1 MRRSAA
7 LLLASSF
14 ALFFSSPAAV
24 FAQAVSTAQIN
35 GTIKDSGGLALP
47 GVTVTLT
54 QTDTGLVRSDTTN
67 ETGSY
72 VMTNLPVGPY
82 RLEAMLQGFRTFA
95 QTGIVLEVNSNPT
108 LNITLQ
114 VGQLAETITV
124 EGTAPLV
131 ETRNPGIGQVVTN
144 EQVLELPLNGRQL
157 TQLILT
163 AGMASPS
170 GGLGSNALSTPRNYP
185 SALISVAGGLANG
198 MNYSLDGANH
208 NDPYASV
215 NLPLPFPDAMQE
227 FKVETN
233 ALPAQY
239 GFHSAAAVN
248 AITKSGTN
256 AVHGDA
262 FEFLRDHR
270 LNAKNAFAAIDP
282 TTGKRRDDGLHRDQ
296 FGGTLGGPLIA
307 NKLFYFGGYQ
317 GTRIDVTPSTFFAFV
332 PTGQMLAGDFSAIT
346 SPACNTGRTVALRAP
361 FDASNRIAPALFSP
375 AAVNI
380 AARLPKTNDP
390 CGRVDFTRKQHNF
403 ENLAIGRVD
412 YTMSSKH
419 TVFTRYQLARY
430 KAQPDNDPNNVL
442 AYFSSPINDTVQSV
456 VVGDTYL
463 LSSNSVSSFRFGYN
477 NINIQ
482 KPWIHQFDGPDV
494 GIKMANMM
502 PGFLRV
508 TVTGAFTL
516 GNTGAS
522 SSSTPSNGL
531 QLSEDLSIIRGAHQF
546 GFGGSFIRQEIDGST
561 YINTTGP
568 FTFSGATT
576 GLALAD
582 FMIGRAQTFAQGN
595 RIFLHDHSSYAGLY
609 AQDAWTLTPRL
620 TVNAGLRWEPYLP
633 FVEDNGQF
641 SHFDLAQ
648 WQSGVRSTVYKNAPT
663 GVIFS
668 GDPGYT
674 GKSAGSRDLWE
685 FAPRISA
692 ALDVNGDG
700 KMTVRSAWG
709 RFYDLPHLWML
720 FGFAT
725 APPLGST
732 LVVTGPSLDDPFATV
747 PGGNPFP
754 LQRSADM
761 TFPQFANWVT
771 YPLDMKKWYA
781 DQWNISFQRQLGTSW
796 AASANYVN
804 SRGHRLPIGDNI
816 NPAVFQAG
824 ATTANVNQRR
834 TLFLQNP
841 QQGQY
846 YGNIIAIQTVGTSV
860 YDALLL
866 SLNRRASRGLSLTGN
881 WTLSRC
887 ITDLINYEPGMAGY
901 ALSKPGDVAFDRGSC
916 GGGDRKHVLNGTAVY
931 QIPAFARGTVGAITN
946 NWQVSGIVR
955 VQSGDHFNVVT
966 GADSALTGQTN
977 QRPNQI
983 SSDVYKKQGN
993 QWLNPAAFQAPA
1005 PGTYGNVPINAFI
1018 GPGAFN
1024 LDMGITRS
1032 FHTGGNNRE
1041 VQLRVELFNVLN
1053 TVQKLDPFTAPNV
1066 YAALNSPTFGQ
1077 ITTAADPRIVQLA
1090 LKYVF

>member
-1 MRRSAA
+1 MRTLLYSVAC
-7 LLLASSF
+7 LLLAGAS
-14 ALFFSSPAAV
+14 AH
-24 FAQAVSTAQIN
+24 AQAVSTAQIN
-35 GTIKDSGGLALP
+35 GTVKDSGGLPLP
-47 GVTVTLT
+47 GVTVTMT
-54 QTDTGLVRSDTTN
+54 QTDTGLVRDAVTS
-67 ETGSY
+67 ETGAY
-72 VMTNLPVGPY
+72 VITSLPVGPY
-82 RLEAMLQGFRTFA
+82 RLEASLQGFRTYA

-108 LNITLQ
+108 LNVTLQ

-157 TQLILT
+157 TQLVLS
-163 AGMASPS
+163 AGMATPA

-208 NDPYASV
+208 NDPYGSV

-227 FKVETN
+227 FKVETS

-256 AVHGDA
+256 TVHGDA

-270 LNAKNAFAAIDP
+270 LNATNAFAAIGPD
-282 TTGKRRDDGLHRDQ
+282 GKRRDDGLRRDQ
-296 FGGTLGGPLIA
+296 FGGTIGGPLVA
-307 NKLFYFGGYQ
+307 NKLFYFAGYQ
-317 GTRIDVTPSTFFAFV
+317 GTRVDVEPSTFFAFV
-332 PTGQMLAGDFSAIT
+332 PTAQMLAGDFTAIT
-346 SPACNTGRTVALRAP
+346 SPACNGGRSIPLRAP
-361 FDASNRIAPALFSP
+361 FDANNRISPALFSP

-380 AARLPKTNDP
+380 TARLPKTTDP
-390 CGRVDFTRKQHNF
+390 CGRVEFSRKTHNF
-403 ENLAIGRVD
+403 ENLGIGRVD
-412 YTMSSKH
+412 YTMSSRH
-419 TVFTRYQLARY
+419 TVFTRYEMARY

-442 AYFSSPINDTVQSV
+442 AYFSSPINDTVHSV

-463 LSSNSVSSFRFGYN
+463 LSANSVSSFRFGYN
-477 NINIQ
+477 DIDIQ
-482 KPWIHQFDGPDV
+482 KPWIRQFDGPDV

-508 TVTGAFTL
+508 TATGAFTL

-522 SSSTPSNGL
+522 SSSTPTKSL
-531 QLSEDLSIIRGAHQF
+531 QLSEDLSVIRGAHQL
-546 GFGGSFIRQEIDGST
+546 GFGGSFIRQSVDGST

-576 GLALAD
+576 GLALGD

-595 RIFLHDHSSYAGLY
+595 RIFIKDRSSYVGLY

-633 FVEDNGQF
+633 FVEENGQF

-648 WQSGVRSTVYKNAPT
+648 WQSGVRSTVYRNAPM

-668 GDPGYT
+668 GDPGYP
-674 GKSAGSRDLWE
+674 GKSAGKKDLWE
-685 FAPRISA
+685 FAPRVSA
-692 ALDVNGDG
+692 AFDVNGDG

-732 LVVTGPSLDDPFATV
+732 ISIAGPLLDDPFASV
-747 PGGNPFP
+747 AGGNPFP
-754 LQRSADM
+754 LVRGPDM

-771 YPLDMKKWYA
+771 LPLDMKKWYA
-781 DQWNISFQRQLGTSW
+781 DQWNISFQRQLGSSW

-816 NPAVFQAG
+816 NPAVFQPG
-824 ATTANVNQRR
+824 ATTGNVNQRR

-846 YGNIIAIQTVGTSV
+846 FGNIIAISTVGTSL

-866 SLNRRASRGLSLTGN
+866 SLNRRAANGLSLTGN

-901 ALSKPGDVAFDRGSC
+901 ALSKPGDVAYDRGSC
-916 GGGDRKHVLNGTAVY
+916 GAGDRKHVVNGTVVY
-931 QIPAFARGTVGAITN
+931 QIPAFANGTLGAVTN

-955 VQSGDHFNVVT
+955 AQSGDHFNVTT

-993 QWLNPAAFQAPA
+993 QWLNPAAFQAPT
-1005 PGTYGNVPINAFI
+1005 PGTYGNVPINAFV

-1024 LDMGITRS
+1024 VDMGITRS
-1032 FHTGGNNRE
+1032 FQSGNGRE
-1041 VQLRVELFNVLN
+1041 VQFRVELFNVLN
-1053 TVQKLDPFTAPNV
+1053 SVQKLDPLTPPN
-1066 YAALNSPTFGQ
+1066 AFATLASPTFGM
-1077 ITTAADPRIVQLA
+1077 ITSAADPRIVQLA

>member
-1 MRRSAA
+1 MPIVLRS
-7 LLLASSF
+7 LLLLLLTSALAS
-14 ALFFSSPAAV
+14 
-24 FAQAVSTAQIN
+24 AQAVSTAQIN
-35 GTIKDSGGLALP
+35 GAVKDSGGLALP
-47 GVTVTLT
+47 GVTVTVT
-54 QTDTGLVRSDTTN
+54 QTDTGLTRTVVTN
-67 ETGSY
+67 ETGAYIITS
-72 VMTNLPVGPY
+72 LPVGPY
-82 RLEAMLQGFRTFA
+82 RVEASLQGFRTYA

-108 LNITLQ
+108 LNVTLQ
-114 VGQLAETITV
+114 VGELAETITV

-157 TQLILT
+157 TQLVLT
-163 AGMASPS
+163 AGMATPS
-170 GGLGSNALSTPRNYP
+170 AGLGSNGLSTPRNYP

-198 MNYSLDGANH
+198 INYILDGANH

-256 AVHGDA
+256 TLHGDV

-282 TTGKRRDDGLHRDQ
+282 ATGKRRDDGLRRDQ
-296 FGGTLGGPLIA
+296 FGGTLGGPIVQ
-307 NKLFYFGGYQ
+307 NKLFYFAGYQ
-317 GTRIDVTPSTFFAFV
+317 GTRIDVTPSTFFQFV
-332 PTGQMLAGDFSAIT
+332 PTPQMLAGDFSAIA
-346 SPACNTGRTVALRAP
+346 SAACNAGRSIALRAP
-361 FDASNRIAPALFSP
+361 FDASNRISPALFSP

-390 CGRVDFTRKQHNF
+390 CGRVEFSRKTHNF

-412 YTMSSKH
+412 YTMSSRH
-419 TVFTRYQLARY
+419 TVFTRYELARY
-430 KAQPDNDPNNVL
+430 EAQPDNDPNNVL
-442 AYFSSPINDTVQSV
+442 AYSFSPINDTVHSIV
-456 VVGDTYL
+456 AGDTYL
-463 LSSNSVSSFRFGYN
+463 LSSNAVSSFRFGYN
-477 NINIQ
+477 SIDIQ
-482 KPWIHQFDGPDV
+482 KPWVPQFGGPDV
-494 GIKMANMM
+494 GIRMADMM

-508 TVTGAFTL
+508 TATGAFTL

-522 SSSTPSNGL
+522 SSSTPTRGL
-531 QLSEDLSIIRGAHQF
+531 HLSEDLSVIRGSHQL
-546 GFGGSFIRQEIDGST
+546 GFGGSVVRQEVDGST

-576 GLALAD
+576 GLALGD

-595 RIFLHDHSSYAGLY
+595 RIFIHDRSTYAGLY
-609 AQDAWTLTPRL
+609 AQDAWTLAQRL
-620 TVNAGLRWEPYLP
+620 TINAGLRWEPYLP
-633 FVEDNGQF
+633 FVEENGQF
-641 SHFDLAQ
+641 SHFDFDQ
-648 WQSGVRSTVYKNAPT
+648 FRSGVRSTVYRNAPA

-668 GDPGYT
+668 GDPEYPGN
-674 GKSAGSRDLWE
+674 SAGRRDLAE
-685 FAPRISA
+685 FAPRLSA
-692 ALDVNGDG
+692 AWDVNGNG

-732 LVVTGPSLDDPFATV
+732 LVVSGPLLDDPFANV
-747 PGGNPFP
+747 AGGNPFP
-754 LQRSADM
+754 LVRGPNM

-771 YPLDMKKWYA
+771 FPLDLKKWYA
-781 DQWNISFQRQLGTSW
+781 DQWNISLQRQLGTSW
-796 AASANYVN
+796 AASVNYVS

-816 NPAVFQAG
+816 NPAVFQPG

-834 TLFLQNP
+834 LLFLENP
-841 QQGQY
+841 AQGQY
-846 YGNIIAIQTVGTSV
+846 YGNIIAMKPVGTSV

-881 WTLSRC
+881 WTVSRC
-887 ITDLINYEPGMAGY
+887 ITDLINYEPGMAGF
-901 ALSKPGDVAFDRGSC
+901 ALSKPGDVAYDRGSC
-916 GGGDRKHVLNGTAVY
+916 GGGDRKHVANGTAVY
-931 QIPAFARGTVGAITN
+931 QVPAFATGALGVLTN
-946 NWQVSGIVR
+946 NWQIAGILR
-955 VQSGDHFNVVT
+955 AQSGDHFNVTT

-977 QRPNQI
+977 QRPNQVLA
-983 SSDVYKKQGN
+983 DPYLKQGN

-1005 PGTYGNVPINAFI
+1005 PGTYGNVPINAFV

-1024 LDMGITRS
+1024 VDMGITRS
-1032 FHTGGNNRE
+1032 FHTGGTRE
-1041 VQLRVELFNVLN
+1041 IQFRAELFNVFN
-1053 TVQKLDPFTAPNV
+1053 TMQKLDPLTPPSAV
-1066 YAALNSPTFGQ
+1066 AALNSPTFGQ

>member
-1 MRRSAA
+1 MRRTALVLFVRSLALLMISAA
-7 LLLASSF
+7 
-14 ALFFSSPAAV
+14 AV
-24 FAQAVSTAQIN
+24 LAQAVSTAQIN
-35 GTIKDSGGLALP
+35 GAVKDSGGLPLP
-47 GVTVTLT
+47 GVTVTVM
-54 QTDTGLVRSDTTN
+54 QSDTGLVRSTTTN
-67 ETGSY
+67 ETGAY
-72 VMTNLPVGPY
+72 IITNLPVGPY
-82 RLEAMLQGFRTFA
+82 RLEASLQGFRTYA

-108 LNITLQ
+108 LNVTLQ

-157 TQLILT
+157 TQLVLT
-163 AGMASPS
+163 AGMATPA
-170 GGLGSNALSTPRNYP
+170 GGPGATALSTPRNYP
-185 SALISVAGGLANG
+185 SALVSVAGGLANG
-198 MNYSLDGANH
+198 INYILDGGNH
-208 NDPYASV
+208 NDPYGSV

-256 AVHGDA
+256 AVHGDG

-270 LNAKNAFAAIDP
+270 LNAKNYFAAVGPD
-282 TTGKRRDDGLHRDQ
+282 GRKKDDGLRRDQ
-296 FGGTLGGPLIA
+296 FGGTLGGPVIA
-307 NKLFYFGGYQ
+307 NKLFYFVGYQ
-317 GTRIDVTPSTFFAFV
+317 GTRVDVTPATFFQFV
-332 PTGQMLAGDFSAIT
+332 PTARMLAGDFSAIT
-346 SPACNTGRTVALRAP
+346 SPACNAGRSIALRAP
-361 FDASNRIAPALFSP
+361 FDASNRISTALFSP

-380 AARLPKTNDP
+380 AARLPQTNDP
-390 CGRVDFTRKQHNF
+390 CGRVDFSRRTHNF

-412 YTMSSKH
+412 YTMSSRH
-419 TVFTRYQLARY
+419 TLFTRYELARY

-442 AYFSSPINDTVQSV
+442 AYFASPIDDTVHSLV
-456 VVGDTYL
+456 FGDTYL
-463 LSSNSVSSFRFGYN
+463 LSSRSVSSFRFGYN

-482 KPWIHQFDGPDV
+482 KPWIHQFGGPDV
-494 GIKMANMM
+494 GIRMADMM

-522 SSSTPSNGL
+522 SSSTPTNGM
-531 QLSEDLSIIRGAHQF
+531 QFSEDLSIIRGSHQL
-546 GFGGSFIRQEIDGST
+546 GFGGSFIRQEVDGST

-582 FMIGRAQTFAQGN
+582 FMIGRAQTFSQGN
-595 RIFLHDHSSYAGLY
+595 RIFIHDRSSYVGLY

-633 FVEDNGQF
+633 FVEENGQF

-648 WQSGVRSTVYKNAPT
+648 WQAGVRSTVYKNAPA
-663 GVIFS
+663 GVIFF
-668 GDPGYT
+668 GDPGYP
-674 GKSAGSRDLWE
+674 GKSAGQRDLWE
-685 FAPRISA
+685 FAPRVSA
-692 ALDVNGDG
+692 AFDVNGDG

-732 LVVTGPSLDDPFATV
+732 LVVTGPLLDDPFASV
-747 PGGNPFP
+747 AGGNPFP
-754 LQRSADM
+754 LVRNENM

-781 DQWNISFQRQLGTSW
+781 DQWNVSFQRQLGTSW

-804 SRGHRLPIGDNI
+804 SRGHRLPVGDNI
-816 NPAVFQAG
+816 NPAVFQPG
-824 ATTANVNQRR
+824 ATTGNVNQRR

-846 YGNIIAIQTVGTSV
+846 YGNIISIETVGTSV

-866 SLNRRASRGLSLTGN
+866 SLNHRASKGLTLTGN

-887 ITDLINYEPGMAGY
+887 ITDLINYEPGMAGF
-901 ALSKPGDVAFDRGSC
+901 ALSKPGDVAYDRGSC
-916 GGGDRKHVLNGTAVY
+916 GGGDRKHVVNGTAVY
-931 QIPAFARGTVGAITN
+931 QLPAFAKGAAGAITN
-946 NWQVSGIVR
+946 NWQVAGIIR
-955 VQSGDHFNVVT
+955 AQSGDHFNVTT

-983 SSDVYKKQGN
+983 LDDPFKKQGN
-993 QWLNPAAFQAPA
+993 QWLNPAAFQAPTG
-1005 PGTYGNVPINAFI
+1005 GTYGNVPINAFV

-1024 LDMGITRS
+1024 VDFGVTRS
-1032 FHTGGNNRE
+1032 FRLGGARE
-1041 VQLRVELFNVLN
+1041 VQFRAELFNLLN
-1053 TVQKLDPFTAPNV
+1053 SVQKLDPVGT
-1066 YAALNSPTFGQ
+1066 LNSSNFGQ

>member
-1 MRRSAA
+1 MRSTLRS
-7 LLLASSF
+7 LLLLLLISSVAS
-14 ALFFSSPAAV
+14 
-24 FAQAVSTAQIN
+24 AQAVSTAQIN
-35 GTIKDSGGLALP
+35 GAVKDGGGLALP
-47 GVTVTLT
+47 GVTVTVT
-54 QTDTGLVRSDTTN
+54 QTDTGLTRSVVTG
-67 ETGSY
+67 ETGAY
-72 VMTNLPVGPY
+72 IITNLPVGPY
-82 RLEAMLQGFRTFA
+82 KLEASLQGFRTYA
-95 QTGIVLEVNSNPT
+95 QTGIVLQVNANPT
-108 LNITLQ
+108 LNVILQ
-114 VGQLAETITV
+114 IGEIAETITV

-157 TQLILT
+157 TQLVLT
-163 AGMASPS
+163 AGMATPS
-170 GGLGSNALSTPRNYP
+170 AGLGSGGLSTPRNYP

-198 MNYSLDGANH
+198 INYILDGANH

-256 AVHGDA
+256 TLHGDA

-270 LNAKNAFAAIDP
+270 LNAKNAYAAIDP
-282 TTGKRRDDGLHRDQ
+282 ATGKRRDDGLRRDQ
-296 FGGTLGGPLIA
+296 FGGTLGGPVVA
-307 NKLFYFGGYQ
+307 NRLFYFVGYQ
-317 GTRIDVTPSTFFAFV
+317 GTRIDVAPSTFFQFV
-332 PTGQMLAGDFSAIT
+332 PTAQMLAGDFSAIA
-346 SPACNTGRTVALRAP
+346 SPACNGGRSIPLRAP
-361 FDASNRIAPALFSP
+361 FDANNRISPALFSP

-380 AARLPKTNDP
+380 VGRLPKTTDP
-390 CGRVDFTRKQHNF
+390 CGRVDFGRKTHNF

-412 YTMSSKH
+412 YTMSSRH
-419 TVFTRYQLARY
+419 TVFTRYELARY

-442 AYFSSPINDTVQSV
+442 AYSFSPINDTVQSIV
-456 VVGDTYL
+456 AGDTYL
-463 LSSNSVSSFRFGYN
+463 LSSNAVSSFRFGYN
-477 NINIQ
+477 GIDIQ
-482 KPWIHQFDGPDV
+482 KPWIPQFGGPDV
-494 GIKMANMM
+494 GIRMADMM

-508 TVTGAFTL
+508 TTTGAFTL

-522 SSSTPSNGL
+522 SSSTPTRGL
-531 QLSEDLSIIRGAHQF
+531 QLSEDLSVIHGSHQL
-546 GFGGSFIRQEIDGST
+546 GFGGSVIRQEVDGST

-576 GLALAD
+576 GLALGD

-595 RIFLHDHSSYAGLY
+595 RIFIHDRSTYVGLY
-609 AQDAWTLTPRL
+609 AQDAWTLAQRL
-620 TVNAGLRWEPYLP
+620 TINAGLRWEPYLP
-633 FVEDNGQF
+633 FVELNGQF
-641 SHFDLAQ
+641 SHFDVEQ
-648 WQSGVRSTVYKNAPT
+648 WRNGVRSTVYRNAPV

-668 GDPGYT
+668 GDPGYP
-674 GKSAGSRDLWE
+674 GKSVGRKDLWE

-700 KMTVRSAWG
+700 KMTLRSAWG

-732 LVVTGPSLDDPFATV
+732 LVVTGPSLDDPFANV
-747 PGGNPFP
+747 AGGNPFP
-754 LQRSADM
+754 LVRGPDM

-771 YPLDMKKWYA
+771 FPLDLKKWYA

-796 AASANYVN
+796 AGSVNYVS

-816 NPAVFQAG
+816 NPAVYQAG
-824 ATTANVNQRR
+824 ATTGNVNQRR
-834 TLFLQNP
+834 LLSLENP

-846 YGNIIAIQTVGTSV
+846 YGNIIAMKPVGTSV

-866 SLNRRASRGLSLTGN
+866 SLNRRAARGLSLTGN
-881 WTLSRC
+881 WTISRC
-887 ITDLINYEPGMAGY
+887 ITDLINYEPGMAGF
-901 ALSKPGDVAFDRGSC
+901 ALSKPGDTAYDRGSC
-916 GGGDRKHVLNGTAVY
+916 GGGDRKHVVNGTAVY
-931 QIPAFARGTVGAITN
+931 QVPAFAKGALGVITN
-946 NWQVSGIVR
+946 NWQVASIVR
-955 VQSGDHFNVVT
+955 AQSGDHFNVTT
-966 GADSALTGQTN
+966 GVDSALTGQTN

-983 SSDVYKKQGN
+983 LADPYLKQGN
-993 QWLNPAAFQAPA
+993 QWLNPAAFLAPA
-1005 PGTYGNVPINAFI
+1005 PGTYGNVPINGFV

-1024 LDMGITRS
+1024 VDMGITRS
-1032 FHTGGNNRE
+1032 FHTGGNRE
-1041 VQLRVELFNVLN
+1041 IQFRAELFNFFN
-1053 TVQKLDPFTAPNV
+1053 TVQKLDPIVPPATVAT
-1066 YAALNSPTFGQ
+1066 LNSPSFGM
-1077 ITTAADPRIVQLA
+1077 TTAAADPRIVQLA